1 MKVALTGATGHLGGA
16 LVRELHAR
24 DYTIRALVRTQ
35 PPDIFENIPVE
46 WVTGDLLDDHAL
58 DNLTSSCDA
67 LIHSA
72 GLISIRG
79 EQGGK
84 VRQINVEGT
93 GRLMT
98 AAKKN
103 GIRRVVHISSIQAYQ
118 QTPSHVLLDESSPKT
133 TDDAFAYDRSKR
145 DGENLAL
152 SFASDQ
158 MEVIVVNPTSI
169 IGPYD
174 YKPSRM
180 GKALIQMG
188 QGKLPF
194 VLKGG
199 TDFCDARDLAHAIV
213 NGLTIGRSG
222 ESYLLSGHWH
232 SLKELG
238 ERVGQHT
245 GHGKKTIALPLV
257 FAWMGLPFTSLAS
270 RMTGEEPV
278 ITREAI
284 VAVRD
289 GNRHISSEKAKREL
303 GYTPRPFEVM
313 VRDVC
318 DWFLKNGYL
327 EQSPK

>member
-16 LVRELHAR
+16 IVRTLHAR
-24 DYTIRALVRTQ
+24 QYTIRALVRTE
-35 PPDIFENIPVE
+35 PPDIFDGIPIE
-46 WVTGDLLDDHAL
+46 WVTGDLLDEHAL
-58 DNLTSSCDA
+58 EQLTTSCDA

-72 GLISIRG
+72 GLISISG

-84 VRQINVEGT
+84 VRETNVEGT
-93 GRLMT
+93 GKVMQ
-98 AAKKN
+98 AAQKN
-103 GIRRVVHISSIQAYQ
+103 GIKRVVHISSIQAYQ
-118 QTPSHVLLDESSPKT
+118 QTPSHLPLDETHAKT
-133 TDDAFAYDRSKR
+133 SDNSFAYDRSKR
-145 DGENLAL
+145 DGEHLAL
-152 SFASDQ
+152 SFASER

-180 GKALIQMG
+180 GKALIQMW
-188 QGKLPF
+188 QGKIPF

-213 NGLTIGRSG
+213 NGLTMGRSG

-238 ERVGQHT
+238 ELVEHHAR
-245 GHGKKTIALPLV
+245 HGKKTIALPLV
-257 FAWMGLPFTSLAS
+257 FAWIGLPFTTLAS
-270 RMTGEEPV
+270 IMTGKEPV

-289 GNRHISSEKAKREL
+289 GNRHISSAKAIREL
-303 GYTPRPFEVM
+303 GYTPRPFENM

-327 EQSPK
+327 ERTSK